1 MHETIPAVKRS
12 RPTFLAIAV
21 ALGLAFAASTAAPA
35 LAGPEEVAYGCGE
48 KDICLID
55 PDNAAAVRNL
65 TTSGAGTFYYDPVWS
80 PDGTKLAF
88 IRLSGGTRNIY
99 VMAPFVSGAEG
110 LAKPVTEYA
119 DGTYVQNLAWS
130 PDGTEIAFQRG
141 VSEANYEVLVANSDG
156 TTAVPLKIA
165 EHGLHPSWAPD
176 GGKITYSYGE
186 QVYLRNADASAA
198 ATPLPNGAGHDPV
211 WSPDGALI
219 AFDGINTAQK
229 APFSD
234 VHIVS
239 ATGGGTPVVVPSNY
253 TQWTFLSWAPGGSKL
268 AYRSTQNNFGYARVA
283 DRTGAGDHALAGAG
297 TVAMRGPASWSP
309 DGGRVVFYSFDG
321 AHKIYI
327 ANTDGSGSAKP
338 LIVVKDGNSDPSWRP
353 NPAITP
359 TFPGSP
365 SEPGTPSLPITPSG
379 GSNQP
384 LPKTKPARVIWTST
398 GLPYQPHGYIQPLN
412 VACGAKDCGV
422 NSTGYT
428 KASKAAGLSFRSL
441 LPFEARAKAK
451 PKNLLVARGKM
462 KVPAGKSKP
471 VKLRLTKAG
480 LALIEARG
488 AIKMKITVKITV
500 PGETTVVKSKTV
512 RVYLAKSQR

>member
-1 MHETIPAVKRS
+1 MAMA
-12 RPTFLAIAV
+12 LA
-21 ALGLAFAASTAAPA
+21 LAFAASTAAPA
-35 LAGPEEVAYGCGE
+35 LAAPGEVAYGCGE

-55 PDNAAAVRNL
+55 PDNTADVRNL
-65 TTSGAGTFYYDPVWS
+65 TNSGAGTFYYDPIWS

-88 IRLSGGTRNIY
+88 IRLSGGTRNIF

-141 VSEANYEVLVANSDG
+141 TSEPNYEVLVANSDG

-165 EHGLHPSWAPD
+165 EHGRHPSWAAD
-176 GGKITYSYGE
+176 GGKIAYSYGE

-219 AFDGINTAQK
+219 AFDGINPTQK
-229 APFSD
+229 DPFSD

-239 ATGGGTPVVVPSNY
+239 AGGGGTPVVVPSNY
-253 TQWTFLSWAPGGSKL
+253 TQWTYVSWAPGGSKL
-268 AYRSTQNNFGYARVA
+268 AYRSTQANAGFARVV
-283 DRTGAGDHALAGAG
+283 DRTGAGDHPLAGAG
-297 TVAMRGPASWSP
+297 TVGMKGPASWSP
-309 DGGRVVFYSFDG
+309 DGGRVVFYSYDG
-321 AHKIYI
+321 THRIYI
-327 ANTDGSGSAKP
+327 ENTDGAGSAQT
-338 LIVVKDGNSDPSWRP
+338 LVVVKDGNSDPSWRP

-365 SEPGTPSLPITPSG
+365 TVPGTSPLPITPSG

-384 LPKTKPARVIWTST
+384 LPTTKPARVIWTST
-398 GLPYQPHGYIQPLN
+398 GLPYQPHGYVQPLN
-412 VACGAKDCGV
+412 VACYAADCGV
-422 NSTGYT
+422 NSTGYA
-428 KASKAAGLSFRSL
+428 KASRAAGLTFRPL
-441 LPFEARAKAK
+441 IPTEARAKAK
-451 PKNLLVARGKM
+451 PKNLLVASGKM

-480 LALIEARG
+480 LKLIEATG
-488 AIKMKITVKITV
+488 AIKMKITVKITA
-500 PGETTVVKSKTV
+500 PGEATVVKSKTV
-512 RVYLAKSQR
+512 RVYLAKGKSG

>member
-1 MHETIPAVKRS
+1 MKSS
-12 RPTFLAIAV
+12 RPTFLAVAV
-21 ALGLAFAASTAAPA
+21 ALLLAFAASSAAPA
-35 LAGPEEVAYGCGE
+35 LAGPDEVAYGCGE

-55 PDNAAAVRNL
+55 PDNPAAVRNL
-65 TTSGAGTFYYDPVWS
+65 TNSGAGLFYYNPTWS
-80 PDGTKLAF
+80 PDGSKLAF
-88 IRLSGGTRNIY
+88 IRLLNGTRNIF
-99 VMAPFVSGAEG
+99 VMAPFVSGAGG
-110 LAKPVTEYA
+110 LAKPVTEYT
-119 DGTYVQNLAWS
+119 DGSYVQNLAWS

-141 VSEANYEVLVANSDG
+141 NSEANYEVLVANSDG

-165 EHGLHPSWAPD
+165 EHGQHPSWAPD
-176 GGKITYSYGE
+176 GGKIAYSYGE

-198 ATPLPNGAGHDPV
+198 ATMLPNGGGHDPV

-268 AYRSTQNNFGYARVA
+268 AYRSTQSNAGYARVV
-283 DRTGAGDHALAGAG
+283 DRSGASDHPLAGAG
-297 TVAMRGPASWSP
+297 TVGMHGPASWSP
-309 DGGRVVFYSFDG
+309 DGGRVVFYSYDG
-321 AHKIYI
+321 THRIYI
-327 ANTDGSGSAKP
+327 ENTDGGGSATT
-338 LIVVKDGNSDPSWRP
+338 LVVVKDGNSDPSWRP

-365 SEPGTPSLPITPSG
+365 SVPGTQPLPITPSG

-384 LPKTKPARVIWTST
+384 LPKTKPARIVWTST
-398 GLPYQPHGYIQPLN
+398 GLPYEPHGYVQPLS
-412 VACGAKDCGV
+412 VSCGAADCGV
-422 NSTGYT
+422 NSTGYA
-428 KASKAAGLSFRSL
+428 KASKAAGLSFRPL
-441 LPFEARAKAK
+441 FPVGPRAEAK
-451 PKNLLVARGKM
+451 PKDLLVASGKM

-480 LALIEARG
+480 LALIEATG
-488 AIKMKITVKITV
+488 AIKMKITVKITA

-512 RVYLAKSQR
+512 RVYLAKNKKG